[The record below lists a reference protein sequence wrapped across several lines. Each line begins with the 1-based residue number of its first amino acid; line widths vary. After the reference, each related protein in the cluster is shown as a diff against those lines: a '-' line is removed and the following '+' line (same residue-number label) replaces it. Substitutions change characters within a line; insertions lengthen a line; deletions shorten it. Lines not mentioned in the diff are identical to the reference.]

1 MASTNCLSQNIIH
14 NSRIVILI
22 SDWKSSDNY
31 LLSGSSEAGLR
42 EINEH
47 ASASRHDKIQ
57 QKGKEC
63 NNRS

>member
-1 MASTNCLSQNIIH
+1 MVEISQ
-14 NSRIVILI
+14 IVILF

-57 QKGKEC
+57 QKGKEWK
-63 NNRS
+63 